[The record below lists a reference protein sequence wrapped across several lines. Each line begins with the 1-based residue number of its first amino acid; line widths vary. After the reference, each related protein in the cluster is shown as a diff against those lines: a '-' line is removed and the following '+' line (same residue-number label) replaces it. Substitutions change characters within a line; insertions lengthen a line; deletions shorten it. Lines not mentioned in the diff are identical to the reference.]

1 MLYGVNN
8 GVAINNLLPCMNTSE
23 LIELWYTKF
32 CIELVKPQPSFET
45 FCILMKQ
52 NDFDFDQVMKYY
64 KRRFLSD

>member
-1 MLYGVNN
+1 MT
-8 GVAINNLLPCMNTSE
+8 TSE

-32 CIELVKPQPSFET
+32 CIELAKPKPSFKT

-64 KRRFLSD
+64 ESRFLSD